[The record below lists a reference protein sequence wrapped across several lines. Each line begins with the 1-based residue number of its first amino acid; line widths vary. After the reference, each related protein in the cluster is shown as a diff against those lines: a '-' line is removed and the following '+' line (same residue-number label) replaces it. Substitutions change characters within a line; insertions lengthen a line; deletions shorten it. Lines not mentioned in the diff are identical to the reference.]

1 MQSLQGF
8 FSRHAKEYASS
19 ESHMHGK
26 DLDLLISMLDLKKS
40 YKVLDVGT
48 GPGFVAF
55 EISGKVAISLGLDI
69 NEHMLEIAVR
79 KAENEDY
86 NNVIFVRGDA
96 LSMPFPDNVFDAVTC
111 RRVAHH
117 IKEKRKFIEEVWRVL
132 KKGGKFGITDLLKPT
147 GDKKDIFNKFE
158 KARDT
163 SYISSESLDYW
174 FKLLKENAFEVDNF
188 KTFET
193 KETFQSWLSPVS
205 ENSIEGRKAKKIL
218 NDNIDYFKEVFEYDP
233 ESGYFNKSRMVIIAK
248 KPE

>member
-55 EISGKVAISLGLDI
+55 EVSGKVAISMGLDI
-69 NEHMLEIAVR
+69 NDHMLEIAVR
-79 KAENEDY
+79 KAEDEDY
-86 NNVIFVRGDA
+86 NNVVFVRGDA
-96 LSMPFPDNVFDAVTC
+96 LSMPFPDKVFDAVTC

-117 IKEKRKFIEEVWRVL
+117 IKDKRKFIEEVWRVL

-158 KARDT
+158 KARDM

-218 NDNIDYFKEVFEYDP
+218 NDNVNYFKEVFEYDA

>member
-26 DLDLLISMLDLKKS
+26 DLDLLISMLDLKKN
-40 YKVLDVGT
+40 YKALDVGT

-55 EISGKVAISLGLDI
+55 ELSNKVAVSVGLDI
-69 NEHMLEIAVR
+69 NEHMLDIAVR
-79 KAENEDY
+79 KAEDDNKS
-86 NNVIFVRGDA
+86 NVVFVKGDA
-96 LSMPFPDNVFDAVTC
+96 LSMPFPDNVFDVVSC

-117 IKEKRKFIEEVWRVL
+117 IKDKKKFIEDVWRVL
-132 KKGGKFGITDLLKPT
+132 KKGGKFGITDLLKPM
-147 GDKKDIFNKFE
+147 GDKKDLFNKFE

-174 FKLLKENAFEVDNF
+174 FKRLKENAFQVDNF
-188 KTFET
+188 KTFEM
-193 KETFQSWLSPVS
+193 KETFESWLSPRS
-205 ENSIEGRKAKKIL
+205 ENSPAGRKAKKIL
-218 NDNIDYFKEVFEYDP
+218 TDNINYFKDVFGYDA
-233 ESGYFNKSRMVIIAK
+233 ESGYFNKSRMVIIAR

>member
-26 DLDLLISMLDLKKS
+26 DLDLLISMLDLKKN
-40 YKVLDVGT
+40 YKALDVGT

-55 EISGKVAISLGLDI
+55 EMSAKVAVSVGLDM
-69 NEHMLEIAVR
+69 NEHMLDIAVR
-79 KAENEDY
+79 KAEDDNKS
-86 NNVIFVRGDA
+86 NVIFVKGDA
-96 LSMPFPDNVFDAVTC
+96 LSMPFPDNVFDIVSC

-117 IKEKRKFIEEVWRVL
+117 IKDKKRFIEEAWRVL
-132 KKGGKFGITDLLKPT
+132 KKGGKFGITDLLKPMN
-147 GDKKDIFNKFE
+147 DKKDLFNKFE

-174 FKLLKENAFEVDNF
+174 FKLLKENAFQVDNF
-188 KTFET
+188 KTFEM
-193 KETFQSWLSPVS
+193 KETFQSWLSPIS
-205 ENSIEGRKAKKIL
+205 ENSVEGRKAKRIL
-218 NDNIDYFKEVFEYDP
+218 TDNISYFKDVFGYDA
-233 ESGYFNKSRMVIIAK
+233 ESGHFNKYRMVIIAR

>member
-26 DLDLLISMLDLKKS
+26 DLDLLISMLDLKKN
-40 YKVLDVGT
+40 YKALDVGT

-55 EISGKVAISLGLDI
+55 EMSAKVAVSVGLDM
-69 NEHMLEIAVR
+69 NEHMLDIAVR
-79 KAENEDY
+79 KAEDDNKS
-86 NNVIFVRGDA
+86 NVIFVKGDA
-96 LSMPFPDNVFDAVTC
+96 LSMPFPDNVFDIVSC

-117 IKEKRKFIEEVWRVL
+117 IKDKKRFIEEAWRVL
-132 KKGGKFGITDLLKPT
+132 KKGGKFGITDLLKPMN
-147 GDKKDIFNKFE
+147 DKKDLFNKFE

-174 FKLLKENAFEVDNF
+174 FKLLKENAFQVDNF
-188 KTFET
+188 KTFEM
-193 KETFQSWLSPVS
+193 KETFESWLSPIS
-205 ENSIEGRKAKKIL
+205 ENSPAGRKAKKIL
-218 NDNIDYFKEVFEYDP
+218 TDNINYFKDVFGYDA
-233 ESGYFNKSRMVIIAK
+233 ESGHFNKYRMVIIAR